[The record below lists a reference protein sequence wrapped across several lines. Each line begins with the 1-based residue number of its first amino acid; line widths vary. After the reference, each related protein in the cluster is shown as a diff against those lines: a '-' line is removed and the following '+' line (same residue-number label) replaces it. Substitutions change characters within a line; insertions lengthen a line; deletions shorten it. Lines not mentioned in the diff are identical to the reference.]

1 MDDIFSFT
9 KEQDEELVSAINKQ
23 ISIFLEDSNS
33 SVASLGSDMVD
44 VGSMN
49 KKKNSSLSGL
59 KRAQLRA
66 RVKMLLSFIKS
77 WFVASRFSDASNA
90 QN

>member
-59 KRAQLRA
+59 KRAQLKA